1 MKNNEIFVYD
11 TEETFLHDFLDI
23 LKRSL
28 QNFQKI
34 FDKNPVSPWSM
45 KHDCTKDAYAK
56 HILQNFLEI
65 TEEISPKIQYVV
77 DGITNNQAYVS
88 G

>member
-11 TEETFLHDFLDI
+11 TEETFLYNFLDI

-45 KHDCTKDAYAK
+45 KHDFMKDAYAK